1 MGSWESFS
9 FILRMREIA
18 HLCDERYT
26 HFREGIIDSIGEG
39 GNSCTSQV
47 LSRNIGMGS
56 KIELEG
62 LFYTESG
69 AGRSVDTDRGV
80 LVGLRR
86 EVLSQRHPISSIE

>member
-1 MGSWESFS
+1 MVLEGAVGSWESFS

-26 HFREGIIDSIGEG
+26 HFREGIIGSIGEG

-62 LFYTESG
+62 F
-69 AGRSVDTDRGV
+69 V
-80 LVGLRR
+80 LHRIRCGKKCGHR
-86 EVLSQRHPISSIE
+86 